1 MDGDSHLYIH
11 IALKKNFYPY
21 SFKILTLKIL
31 KHEKLSKFKKNISKK
46 QVNSIEKKWRKILA
60 IITRTLKKTF
70 CIRVIFYHTKLF
82 QKKLLLKDRYLLKEI
97 KILYHY
103 FPQK

>member
-1 MDGDSHLYIH
+1 M
-11 IALKKNFYPY
+11 
-21 SFKILTLKIL
+21 
-31 KHEKLSKFKKNISKK
+31 E
-46 QVNSIEKKWRKILA
+46 KILA
-60 IITRTLKKTF
+60 IITRTLKKL

-103 FPQK
+103 FPKNKQYIYCRKIRFQNFKQKIKMNALIGYSGFVVQF